1 MGKYTNGNRTL
12 PTRFSNR
19 NFSVPFV
26 QDGFFMLMVN
36 NRDVVTSRQ
45 ITKAGKVIGI
55 ESLRETIKVN
65 DPKSFVLHILNQFVY
80 HYDTMYVQ
88 IINM

>member
-1 MGKYTNGNRTL
+1 MLQLTTMERSPYGNRI
-12 PTRFSNR
+12 
-19 NFSVPFV
+19 
-26 QDGFFMLMVN
+26 Q
-36 NRDVVTSRQ
+36 DVVTSRQ

-55 ESLRETIKVN
+55 ESLKETIKVN